1 MRSAA
6 LAPGA
11 ISGHLEAM
19 WPPAQCRGRVRQR
32 RTLWRAARKG
42 AFLGVFLLAQA
53 APAQANPEFRA
64 FWADAFHDGFKTPAQ
79 VTKLVADM
87 RAANCNA
94 IMVQARKRGD
104 AYYNSSYEP
113 KATDISSSFDPLQD
127 LIDKAHNTSGGPRIE
142 VHAWIVAYT
151 LWNRQIT
158 PPVQTNH
165 PYLLHP
171 DWLTQDNTGATWN
184 GSNYEFDPG
193 LPEVQQYLFDIA
205 MDIVSRYDVDG
216 LNWDHIRYDDNTWG
230 YHPGTVARFH
240 ARHGGA
246 GTPSPTAPA
255 WMQFRRDQVSALV
268 RKSYLCGIAL
278 KPWVKMSTC
287 CNTRAPGITT
297 TAEWPTSASYSSTLQ
312 DWRAWLEEGIVDMAT
327 PMTYFDANT
336 WGSAWAKWTTFQ
348 KDHRYNRHVVV
359 GPGIYLN
366 TISNSLYQ
374 LHNARTPSPGGNYLD
389 GICMYSYAVTSDDG
403 LPQSTFFNALVAP
416 SPYDPNPVP
425 VFPTPVSPPVMAWKA
440 SPAKGHLKGF
450 VYGGSTGTPL
460 DGAVLQLTGP
470 LSRTLTNDGTGFY
483 GAVDLPPG
491 TYLVSAGFAGF
502 EPQTNAVV
510 ITAGNVSTLD
520 FTLGLFGL
528 RFHSPS
534 IVAGQFRAALSGHG
548 SNAVVVFASTNLA
561 DWLPV
566 CVLPPTNSLLPF
578 CAPVAGSPEQ
588 CFYRACAGP
597 MQTLTDFEGYASGTS
612 VMFRAPSYSG
622 PTSGYLDTSAGVA
635 NFTCVTND
643 FPAGHAGAR
652 VLKAA
657 WTFKSGTTNPWLRL
671 TTSNAPNLP
680 NLAIGFNQVLRFDI
694 CADRDL
700 YVAIGLRE
708 TDTGAPIGG
717 DGGTAGSIEWVG
729 GTTDNSISPP
739 RGRLVPANQ
748 WTALDFFIPYEP
760 VRASSGNGILESST
774 GKGVLEQLTLVP
786 AGGAGAY
793 NLYLDNFQV
802 LNLE

>member
-1 MRSAA
+1 MLALRSV
-6 LAPGA
+6 
-11 ISGHLEAM
+11 SGHVEPM
-19 WPPAQCRGRVRQR
+19 WAPAQCSDRVRQR
-32 RTLWRAARKG
+32 RALGRAGRGG
-42 AFLGVFLLAQA
+42 ALLGVFLLAQA
-53 APAQANPEFRA
+53 AWAQTNAEFRA

-79 VTKLVADM
+79 VTKLVADT

-113 KATDISSSFDPLQD
+113 KATDISSAFDPLQD
-127 LIDKAHNTSGGPRIE
+127 LIDKAHDTSGGPRIE

-151 LWNRQIT
+151 LWNKQTT
-158 PPVQTNH
+158 PPPQTNH

-193 LPEVQQYLFDIA
+193 HPEVQQYLFEVA

-216 LNWDHIRYDDNTWG
+216 LNWDHIRYEDNTWG
-230 YHPGTVARFH
+230 YHPVTLARFH
-240 ARHGGA
+240 ARHGGT
-246 GTPSPTAPA
+246 GTPAPTDPA
-255 WMQFRRDQVSALV
+255 WLQFRRDQVTALV

-278 KPWVKMSTC
+278 KPGLKVSAC
-287 CNTRAPGITT
+287 GNTRAPGVTT

-327 PMTYFDANT
+327 PMTYFDAGS

-374 LHNARTPSPGGNYLD
+374 LHDARTPSPGGNYLD

-403 LPQSTFFNALVAP
+403 LPQSTFLNALVAP
-416 SPYDPNPVP
+416 SAYDPNPTP
-425 VFPTPVSPPVMAWKA
+425 VFATPVSPPAMPWKTN
-440 SPAKGHLKGF
+440 PTKGHLKGV

-460 DGAVLQLTGP
+460 AGAVLRLTGP
-470 LSRTLTNDGTGFY
+470 LSRTLTNDGTSFY

-491 TYLVSAGFAGF
+491 TYLVSAEFAGY
-502 EPQTNAVV
+502 ESQTNAVV

-520 FTLGLFGL
+520 FTLGVFAL
-528 RFHSPS
+528 RFRSPS
-534 IVAGQFRAALSGHG
+534 IGAGRFRAALSGHG
-548 SNAVVVFASTNLA
+548 TNAVVVFASTNLA
-561 DWLPV
+561 DWLPI
-566 CVLPPTNSLLPF
+566 CVLPPTNSLLHF
-578 CAPVAGSPEQ
+578 CDPGAGSFQ
-588 CFYRACAGP
+588 QRFYRACAGP
-597 MQTLTDFEGYASGTS
+597 LQTLTDFEDYASGTS
-612 VMFRAPSYSG
+612 VMFRDPSYSG
-622 PTSGYLDTSAGVA
+622 STSDYLDTSAGVA
-635 NFTCVTND
+635 NFACVTNS

-657 WTFKSGTTNPWLRL
+657 WAFKSGAANPWLRL

-680 NLAIGFNQVLRFDI
+680 NAAIGFNQVLRFDI
-694 CADRDL
+694 YTDRDL

-708 TDTGAPIGG
+708 TNTSAPIGG
-717 DGGTAGSIEWVG
+717 DGGTAGTIEWVG
-729 GTTDNSISPP
+729 GTTNNSTSPP
-739 RGRLVPANQ
+739 RGRLVSAGQ
-748 WTALDFFIPYEP
+748 WTPLEFFVPCEP
-760 VRASSGNGILESST
+760 VRASTGNGSLESTT

-786 AGGAGAY
+786 AGGTGAY

-802 LNLE
+802 LELE